1 LLEKPGLEHRDIRFG
16 GKGADIRFAQIARLW
31 QSYRRI
37 YKRKNK
43 KRWAETDLKKRR
55 IQQFERRNSD
65 QLDVDVVISAHIA
78 GWIAAFMSAGVIFL
92 IALSSDQ
99 PLTIALSYQVAL
111 AGLMLLA
118 ILFLA
123 CLSINYSRYRTV
135 RTFLE
140 YLRSLKQ
147 PPLSHW
153 TIPIKTDLT
162 DPAVVAIRCRQI
174 LLFSRRCCPQF
185 SSKQKA
191 PLLLF
196 RQAPLLLA
204 P

>member
-1 LLEKPGLEHRDIRFG
+1 
-16 GKGADIRFAQIARLW
+16 
-31 QSYRRI
+31 
-37 YKRKNK
+37 
-43 KRWAETDLKKRR
+43 LKKRR
-55 IQQFERRNSD
+55 IQQFERQNSE
-65 QLDVDVVISAHIA
+65 QLDVDVTISAHIA
-78 GWIAAFMSAGVIFL
+78 GWVTAFMSASIILL
-92 IALSSDQ
+92 IALSSNQ
-99 PLTIALSYQVAL
+99 PLTIAFIYQVTL

-118 ILFLA
+118 ILFLTFF
-123 CLSINYSRYRTV
+123 SINYGRYRTI
-135 RTFLE
+135 RTFFE
-140 YLRSLKQ
+140 YLRSLKR

-162 DPAVVAIRCRQI
+162 DPTVVAIRCRQI